1 MPSLEDLTPE
11 ARDELA
17 LLARELAEN
26 PSTRENFLRLTKQAR
41 PSMTIDAIDM
51 KDTID
56 AKSRELQDKYDALE
70 NKMREREAVEELE
83 RRRQALIEKGK
94 AKSKDDVKEIEK
106 VMLEKGIQNHET
118 AADYYDAAFASNSKI
133 EIPFRAANNNHVF
146 HQYTL
151 ILHDINRDALHQFL
165 AEKGV
170 PSMIYYP
177 VPAHRQ
183 KMFDAFGG
191 NEFDLPVTD
200 WLTERVISLPIH
212 TELDTE
218 QQDFII
224 AKVLEFLQS

>member
-118 AADYYDAAFASNSKI
+118 AADYYEFMKTAATPTSPQVFNGSFMNETARDTLSKFYKNPAVAARD
-133 EIPFRAANNNHVF
+133 EAARA
-146 HQYTL
+146 
-151 ILHDINRDALHQFL
+151 
-165 AEKGV
+165 
-170 PSMIYYP
+170 
-177 VPAHRQ
+177 
-183 KMFDAFGG
+183 
-191 NEFDLPVTD
+191 
-200 WLTERVISLPIH
+200 LTELRKNPRPVG
-212 TELDTE
+212 
-218 QQDFII
+218 F
-224 AKVLEFLQS
+224 

>member
-70 NKMREREAVEELE
+70 AKMREREAVEELE

-118 AADYYDAAFASNSKI
+118 AADYYEFMKTAATPTSPQVFNGSFMNETARDTLSKFYKNPAVAARD
-133 EIPFRAANNNHVF
+133 EAARA
-146 HQYTL
+146 
-151 ILHDINRDALHQFL
+151 
-165 AEKGV
+165 
-170 PSMIYYP
+170 
-177 VPAHRQ
+177 
-183 KMFDAFGG
+183 
-191 NEFDLPVTD
+191 
-200 WLTERVISLPIH
+200 LTELRKNPRPVG
-212 TELDTE
+212 
-218 QQDFII
+218 F
-224 AKVLEFLQS
+224 

>member
-70 NKMREREAVEELE
+70 AKMREKEALEELE
-83 RRRQALIEKGK
+83 RRRQGLIEKGK

-118 AADYYDAAFASNSKI
+118 AADYYEFMKTAATPTSPQVFNGSFMNETARDTLSKFYKNPAVAARD
-133 EIPFRAANNNHVF
+133 EAARA
-146 HQYTL
+146 
-151 ILHDINRDALHQFL
+151 
-165 AEKGV
+165 
-170 PSMIYYP
+170 
-177 VPAHRQ
+177 
-183 KMFDAFGG
+183 
-191 NEFDLPVTD
+191 
-200 WLTERVISLPIH
+200 LTELRKNPRPVG
-212 TELDTE
+212 
-218 QQDFII
+218 F
-224 AKVLEFLQS
+224 

>member
-70 NKMREREAVEELE
+70 AKMREREAVEELE

-118 AADYYDAAFASNSKI
+118 AADYYEFMKTAATPTSPQVFNSSFMNETARDTLSKFYKNPAVAARD
-133 EIPFRAANNNHVF
+133 EAARA
-146 HQYTL
+146 
-151 ILHDINRDALHQFL
+151 
-165 AEKGV
+165 
-170 PSMIYYP
+170 
-177 VPAHRQ
+177 
-183 KMFDAFGG
+183 
-191 NEFDLPVTD
+191 
-200 WLTERVISLPIH
+200 LTELRKNPRPVG
-212 TELDTE
+212 
-218 QQDFII
+218 F
-224 AKVLEFLQS
+224 